1 MAEERI
7 DLNEASAEALDRL
20 PGIGPVL
27 ARRIVE
33 HRETFGPF
41 ERAEDLTS
49 VAGIG
54 ENSVRRLADHLLAP
68 ASPEPAAGGDDGS
81 DEPASQPSASAARS
95 EAELEEDA
103 STNAQDLQ
111 KDGGSAPN
119 QERPEI
125 EAVPPGESLAEEGTE
140 LGPEDNALLADE
152 SELDEGAVPAQGE
165 PEDGGIPTEA
175 SFSEGGLPEEKVGA
189 EGAAAYTSD
198 QRRGLG
204 AEHEPRGEGGERE
217 ETLPPSSVGSPAE
230 MKPAPPWWRQLS
242 WVWTAILGG
251 LLGMVFALIV
261 FAGINGSLDVGH
273 SRAVLDIEGDLRG
286 LTRDVDAL
294 QADVDTIRTRL
305 DALEGLT
312 ERMDS
317 VESAVD
323 DLTDQ
328 ANDLADRAD
337 VLEEDV
343 AGLSDDLQ
351 ALSQDVSE
359 LQNQA
364 EQTRSFFVGLQTLL
378 QDIFG
383 EVEGPPTVAPT
394 PTPEGK

>member
-1 MAEERI
+1 MQEVEE
-7 DLNEASAEALDRL
+7 
-20 PGIGPVL
+20 P
-27 ARRIVE
+27 
-33 HRETFGPF
+33 T
-41 ERAEDLTS
+41 
-49 VAGIG
+49 
-54 ENSVRRLADHLLAP
+54 
-68 ASPEPAAGGDDGS
+68 
-81 DEPASQPSASAARS
+81 
-95 EAELEEDA
+95 
-103 STNAQDLQ
+103 
-111 KDGGSAPN
+111 PN
-119 QERPEI
+119 QERPDI
-125 EAVPPGESLAEEGTE
+125 EAVPPGESLAERGMEF
-140 LGPEDNALLADE
+140 GPKDNALVADE
-152 SELDEGAVPAQGE
+152 GEPDEGAVPAQVE
-165 PEDGGIPTEA
+165 PEDGGIPTGA
-175 SFSEGGLPEEKVGA
+175 SFSEGGLPEEKAGA
-189 EGAAAYTSD
+189 ETSAGFTSD

-204 AEHEPRGEGGERE
+204 TEHEPRGEGTERE
-217 ETLPPSSVGSPAE
+217 GPLPPSSVGSPAE

-286 LTRDVDAL
+286 LTRDVGAL
-294 QADVDTIRTRL
+294 QADVDTIRSRL

-317 VESAVD
+317 VESVVD

-343 AGLSDDLQ
+343 AGLSDGLQ

-359 LQNQA
+359 LQDQA
-364 EQTRSFFVGLQTLL
+364 EQTRSFFAGLQTLL
-378 QDIFG
+378 QDFFG
-383 EVEGPPTVAPT
+383 ETAGEPTGAPT